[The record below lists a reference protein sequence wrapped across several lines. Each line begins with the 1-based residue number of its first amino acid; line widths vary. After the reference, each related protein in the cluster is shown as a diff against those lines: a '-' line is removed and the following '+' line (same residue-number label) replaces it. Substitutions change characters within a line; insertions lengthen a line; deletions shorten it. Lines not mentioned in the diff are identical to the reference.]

1 MRFMFRYFAMLI
13 ALFTVGCNTLFEEDI
28 ALSSTSNY
36 PSLNIGIEGDT
47 RTFVENNTTLCWHAD
62 DRFSIFLGNTVN
74 VEYRFDGEDGD
85 VRGTASAIGSSSN
98 TGDAIDGV
106 YALYPYSVDAELLTS
121 GVIKSSL
128 PAVQSYAL
136 NSFGRGANTMVAVT
150 ESADDNSLSFRNV
163 GGFLK
168 LKIYGDA
175 TIKRIELS
183 GNNGERI
190 AGNATIEPIYNSVPE
205 VVMADD
211 ASTHITLDCD
221 NGVKLGASSSS
232 ATQFWFVLPATVF
245 EKGIT
250 IKVESVDG
258 AVYEHTTSKRVEI
271 ERNTIQP
278 MSPFE
283 PKFAVPTP
291 ADNQI
296 WYTTTDGRAVEFD
309 SSDFSSEMVSNNY
322 SAGRGVI
329 TFEQSVER
337 IGNNAFK
344 GCATLKSITLSNAV
358 RSIGSEAFSG
368 CSSLQDIYLPEGLTT
383 IGDRAFY
390 ECRGFDI
397 LTIPSTITSFGG
409 YVFYHAEAN
418 QLVVNCSVPDA
429 DAQLNESSM
438 VFTSTYFESVT
449 FTSSVRRIGSYS
461 FGWNSYI
468 SNIDFGY
475 GIEQIGEGA
484 FCYNTSLGSVTL
496 PATITSIGKLSFY
509 GCNRLET
516 ITCRATSVPTLGDDA
531 FPASVVIYVPDA
543 SVMAYNADDAWK
555 KYSIYNLTGEE
566 YESSDFSADGEVVVL
581 QMATEGNGIDIVMMG
596 DGYSDRQIEAG
607 YYLDDLTRT
616 SEMLFTEE
624 PYKSFKHLFNIY
636 AVKCVSRNEGIVDG
650 RKWGST
656 AFNCKFDDSST
667 LIKGDEWVPQEY
679 AVKAIGEERTNEM
692 MAIVI
697 LNSMNYG
704 GTCYMT
710 GPEDSPNESNC
721 WGNGRSVSYFS
732 LCGDD
737 DVLRKLMLHEAGG
750 HGFAKLADEYFSS
763 GSGSISYEDYYLG
776 EYFEDYG
783 WYRNV
788 DYVYNEDEFI
798 DETNVKWHH
807 FLEDERYQYDGLGV
821 YEGAYTYAKN
831 AYRPTD
837 ESIMRHNEGGF
848 NAPSREAIYIRLHK
862 LAYGSDWVYD
872 YEDFVKYDAIN
883 RKSAPA
889 ASATLSSV
897 VYCEQLPHTPPIILR

>member
-1 MRFMFRYFAMLI
+1 MRYMLRYVLV
-13 ALFTVGCNTLFEEDI
+13 LFTFVAVGCNTLFDEEMSSI
-28 ALSSTSNY
+28 STSDY
-36 PSLNIGIEGDT
+36 PSLNIGFEADT
-47 RTFVENNTTLCWHAD
+47 RTFVEGNTTLCWHAD
-62 DRFSIFLGNTVN
+62 DRLSVFVGSTQN
-74 VEYRFDGEDGD
+74 VEYRFDGKDGD
-85 VRGTASAIGSSSN
+85 VRGTASAVGDAADKGS
-98 TGDAIDGV
+98 AIDGV
-106 YALYPYSVDAELLTS
+106 YALYPYNDDAELSTS
-121 GVIKSSL
+121 GEFTTIL
-128 PAVQSYAL
+128 PAEQSYAL

-190 AGNATIEPIYNSVPE
+190 AGNATIAPIYNSVPE

-329 TFEQSVER
+329 TFEQRVER

-344 GCATLKSITLSNAV
+344 GCATLKNITLSNAV

-368 CSSLQDIYLPEGLTT
+368 CSSLRDIYLPEGLTT

-397 LTIPSTITSFGG
+397 LTIPSTITSFGE

-438 VFTSTYFESVT
+438 VFTSTYFENVT

-461 FGWNSYI
+461 FGWNNYI
-468 SNIDFGY
+468 RNINFEY
-475 GIEQIGEGA
+475 GIEHIGEGA
-484 FCYNTSLGSVTL
+484 FCYNSSLYSVTL
-496 PATITSIGKLSFY
+496 PATISSIGGLSFY
-509 GCNRLET
+509 GCSSLEAV
-516 ITCRATSVPTLGDDA
+516 TCNATSVPELGADA
-531 FPASVVIYVPDA
+531 FPASVSVYVPDA
-543 SVMAYNADDAWK
+543 SVMAYKADAEWM
-555 KYSIYNLTGEE
+555 KYNIYNLAGEE
-566 YESSDFSADGEVVVL
+566 YISSDYSADGEVVVL
-581 QMATEGNGIDIVMMG
+581 QKATEGNGIDIVMMG

-607 YYLDDLTRT
+607 YYLDDLTRAV
-616 SEMLFTEE
+616 EMLFTEE
-624 PYKSFKHLFNIY
+624 PYKSFRHLFNIY
-636 AVKCVSRNEGIVDG
+636 VVKCVSRNEGIVEG
-650 RKWGST
+650 REWGST
-656 AFNCKFDDSST
+656 AFNCKFDSYST
-667 LIKGDEWVPQEY
+667 QIKGDEWVPYDY
-679 AVKAIGEERTNEM
+679 ADKAIDEERQKEM

-704 GTCYMT
+704 GTCYMVE
-710 GPEDSPNESNC
+710 PEDYPNDSNC
-721 WGNGRSVSYFS
+721 WGNGRSISYFS

-737 DVLRKLMLHEAGG
+737 DILRKLILHEAGG

-763 GSGSISYEDYYLG
+763 GSGSVSSGDYYDG
-776 EYFEDYG
+776 KYFENYG

-788 DYVYNEDEFI
+788 DYVFEEGETI

-807 FLEDERYQYDGLGV
+807 FLEDERYAYDGLGV
-821 YEGAYTYAKN
+821 FEGAYTYAKN

-837 ESIMRHNEGGF
+837 ISIMRHNEGGF

-862 LAYGSDWVYD
+862 LAYGNSWEYD
-872 YEDFVKYDAIN
+872 YEDFVAYDAIN

-889 ASATLSSV
+889 VSATLSSV
-897 VYCEQLPHTPPIILR
+897 VYCEELPHTPPVILR